1 MSNFDFI
8 LKNEI
13 FKTFAEAA
21 EEAEKSIAVANVSC
35 TILCRRALELAVKW
49 IYAND
54 RELVLPYQNNL
65 SSLVYDINF
74 KSMINEKVFN
84 GITYIIK
91 LGNFSVHSNKKVT
104 RKEAVLCLKY
114 LFDFMDWIAYYYDS
128 NYVETKFDEGKL
140 PAESSANLKKEEREE
155 LENKLVEKDEKI
167 EKILKENEDIE
178 IVWFVKNI
186 EKVKKEF
193 PSRVRLVKIFSL
205 RYLYELATAKV
216 WVNNSRFDQFVIKR
230 KGQYYIQTWHGGL
243 ALKKIEYDAADK
255 MSEYYHKVMKNDNNL
270 MDVMISNSK
279 FCTEVY
285 RRAFRFKGDIKEYG
299 TPRNDF
305 LLQKHDDTITKIRNF
320 FDIKEDNKILLYAP
334 TFRDKYLKNPY
345 DIDFERVKKE
355 LEDKTKQ
362 KWKIIVKLHP
372 RIENPEDLIKFND
385 DIINATKYP
394 DVQELIYSCD
404 LLITDYSSTM
414 FESLIANKSVIL
426 YANDIENYI
435 NERGFY
441 FTFEELPFLLSKN
454 NEELIK
460 IIRTNNLEEMKK
472 GYEDF
477 KKEVGLKENGDASK
491 KVYEIIKEKIK

>member
-1 MSNFDFI
+1 MIKKIIVRLNL
-8 LKNEI
+8 LKI
-13 FKTFAEAA
+13 I
-21 EEAEKSIAVANVSC
+21 S
-35 TILCRRALELAVKW
+35 
-49 IYAND
+49 
-54 RELVLPYQNNL
+54 LVLYIFRIFPIKKNK
-65 SSLVYDINF
+65 VCFINF
-74 KSMINEKVFN
+74 SGKGYGDNPKY
-84 GITYIIK
+84 IT
-91 LGNFSVHSNKKVT
+91 
-104 RKEAVLCLKY
+104 
-114 LFDFMDWIAYYYDS
+114 
-128 NYVETKFDEGKL
+128 
-140 PAESSANLKKEEREE
+140 EE
-155 LENKLVEKDEKI
+155 
-167 EKILKENEDIE
+167 ILKENEDIE

-193 PSRVRLVKIFSL
+193 PSRIRLVKIFSL

-243 ALKKIEYDAADK
+243 ALKKIEYDASDK

-414 FESLIANKSVIL
+414 FESLIAKKSVIL
-426 YANDIENYI
+426 YEN
-435 NERGFY
+435 
-441 FTFEELPFLLSKN
+441 
-454 NEELIK
+454 LI
-460 IIRTNNLEEMKK
+460 
-472 GYEDF
+472 
-477 KKEVGLKENGDASK
+477 
-491 KVYEIIKEKIK
+491 

>member
-1 MSNFDFI
+1 MIKKIIVRLNL
-8 LKNEI
+8 LKI
-13 FKTFAEAA
+13 I
-21 EEAEKSIAVANVSC
+21 S
-35 TILCRRALELAVKW
+35 
-49 IYAND
+49 
-54 RELVLPYQNNL
+54 LVLYIFRIFPIKKNK
-65 SSLVYDINF
+65 VCFINF
-74 KSMINEKVFN
+74 SGKGYGDNPKY
-84 GITYIIK
+84 IT
-91 LGNFSVHSNKKVT
+91 
-104 RKEAVLCLKY
+104 
-114 LFDFMDWIAYYYDS
+114 
-128 NYVETKFDEGKL
+128 
-140 PAESSANLKKEEREE
+140 EE
-155 LENKLVEKDEKI
+155 
-167 EKILKENEDIE
+167 ILKENEDIE

-435 NERGFY
+435 N
-441 FTFEELPFLLSKN
+441 
-454 NEELIK
+454 
-460 IIRTNNLEEMKK
+460 
-472 GYEDF
+472 D
-477 KKEVGLKENGDASK
+477 
-491 KVYEIIKEKIK
+491 

>member
-1 MSNFDFI
+1 MIKKIIVRLNL
-8 LKNEI
+8 LKI
-13 FKTFAEAA
+13 I
-21 EEAEKSIAVANVSC
+21 S
-35 TILCRRALELAVKW
+35 
-49 IYAND
+49 
-54 RELVLPYQNNL
+54 LVLYIFRLFPIKKNK
-65 SSLVYDINF
+65 VCFINF
-74 KSMINEKVFN
+74 SGKGYGDNPKY
-84 GITYIIK
+84 IT
-91 LGNFSVHSNKKVT
+91 
-104 RKEAVLCLKY
+104 
-114 LFDFMDWIAYYYDS
+114 
-128 NYVETKFDEGKL
+128 
-140 PAESSANLKKEEREE
+140 EE
-155 LENKLVEKDEKI
+155 
-167 EKILKENEDIE
+167 ILKENEDIDV
-178 IVWFVKNI
+178 VWFVKNI

-205 RYLYELATAKV
+205 KYLYELATAKV

-279 FCTEVY
+279 FCTNVY

-305 LLQKHDDTITKIRNF
+305 LLQKNDDNITKIISLFN
-320 FDIKEDNKILLYAP
+320 IEEDTKVLLYAP

-345 DIDFERVKKE
+345 DIDFEKVKRE

-372 RIENPEDLIKFND
+372 RIENPEELIKFNN

-394 DVQELIYSCD
+394 DVQELIYTCD

-414 FESLIANKSVIL
+414 FESLIANKSVII

-441 FTFEELPFLLSKN
+441 FTFEQLPFLLSKN
-454 NEELIK
+454 NEELIE
-460 IIRTNNLEEMKK
+460 IIKKNNLEEMKK
-472 GYEDF
+472 EYEDF

-491 KVYEIIKEKIK
+491 KVYGIIKEKINGRK